1 MDDRFVAERY
11 RNRSVGLTLDTQAL
25 SRYGD
30 VINLSIGDT
39 DFTTDTRIIDGA
51 RTDACAG
58 YTHYGDPKGDPELIE
73 AVCRAWQEDQGEAI
87 PSDQVLVTA
96 SSCLGMALTMMAIL
110 NPGDEVLI
118 FSPYFTMYREQVEL
132 AGGRAVIVPTYAHEG
147 YAIREDRIRAAITPR
162 TRAMIFNNPNN
173 PTGMAYGEDTL
184 ALLAS
189 IAQEYD
195 LVVAADDIYT
205 FYFFEGSYRPIRCLP
220 GMAQRTVT
228 LNSFSK
234 NYLMTGWRVGYV
246 IAPPAII
253 QTMNAINGAL
263 CYSTPSV
270 SQRAALHALS
280 LRQELRQTYG
290 QLYRQRVSY
299 SAQRIQEIPYL
310 DLCVPRG
317 TFYLFP
323 SVQKTGL
330 SSAEFCARLLEEA
343 HILVTPG
350 SVFGAEGEGH
360 FRIACTVGQ
369 EVLREAFDRME
380 RLKF

>member
-1 MDDRFVAERY
+1 
-11 RNRSVGLTLDTQAL
+11 
-25 SRYGD
+25 
-30 VINLSIGDT
+30 
-39 DFTTDTRIIDGA
+39 
-51 RTDACAG
+51 
-58 YTHYGDPKGDPELIE
+58 
-73 AVCRAWQEDQGEAI
+73 
-87 PSDQVLVTA
+87 
-96 SSCLGMALTMMAIL
+96 
-110 NPGDEVLI
+110 
-118 FSPYFTMYREQVEL
+118 
-132 AGGRAVIVPTYAHEG
+132 
-147 YAIREDRIRAAITPR
+147 
-162 TRAMIFNNPNN
+162 
-173 PTGMAYGEDTL
+173 
-184 ALLAS
+184 
-189 IAQEYD
+189 
-195 LVVAADDIYT
+195 
-205 FYFFEGSYRPIRCLP
+205 
-220 GMAQRTVT
+220 MAQRTVT

-299 SAQRIQEIPYL
+299 SAQRDPGNPLSGSVCAPGYVLPLPQRPKNRPVLGGILRPPAGGGPY
-310 DLCVPRG
+310 PG
-317 TFYLFP
+317 N
-323 SVQKTGL
+323 
-330 SSAEFCARLLEEA
+330 A
-343 HILVTPG
+343 G